1 MAGEHLIFVY
11 GTLKEG
17 FRNFHINR
25 GRRVEGEFV
34 TVVPHRLYIVGPYR
48 LPWLLEGGTA
58 PEARHVAGEVF
69 GVDDKALAEMDAL
82 ERIDEVGWY
91 LRRRLALRPRDDAAA
106 APIKTW
112 VYFGSPEG
120 LAEGGVHLG
129 PLTEYTLA
137 HQALLPRELWAT
149 AAKRA

>member
-48 LPWLLEGGTA
+48 LPWMLEGGQA
-58 PEARHVAGEVF
+58 PLAQPVF
-69 GVDDKALAEMDAL
+69 GQVFSVDDEALAEMDAL
-82 ERIDEVGWY
+82 ERIDEAGWY
-91 LRRRLALRPRDDAAA
+91 LRRRLALRLRDDVAAA
-106 APIKTW
+106 QIETW

-129 PLTEYTLA
+129 PLTGYTLA